1 MRGLI
6 WLSICLISSQLGAQQ
21 KVTFYADDSLKIT
34 ADLYLIGFE
43 KPFVLMFHQAGSS
56 RGEFS
61 EIAPKLMKLGYN
73 CLAVDLRSGE
83 KSNFI
88 KNETALAARAQ
99 KIPNRFID
107 ASKDIDA
114 AVNYVLRYNH
124 QPVILFGS
132 SYSASLALMKAKHSN
147 RVRSVIAFSPG
158 EYFRPELVVREEIAG
173 LDVPVFIAVS
183 EIEYSYVNELSSQV
197 ATGKRVIFKPSLTR
211 GVHGAKALWESNEG
225 SSEYW
230 LNLTHFFRKLQEV

>member
-1 MRGLI
+1 
-6 WLSICLISSQLGAQQ
+6 
-21 KVTFYADDSLKIT
+21 
-34 ADLYLIGFE
+34 
-43 KPFVLMFHQAGSS
+43 MFHQAGSS

-88 KNETALAARAQ
+88 KNETALEARAQ
-99 KIPNRFID
+99 KISNRFID

-114 AVNYVLRYNH
+114 AVNYVVRYNQ

-132 SYSASLALMKAKHSN
+132 SYSASLALIKAKHCN
-147 RVRSVIAFSPG
+147 RVSSVIAFSPG

-183 EIEYSYVNELSSQV
+183 DIEYSYVNELTSQV
-197 ATGKRVIFKPSLTR
+197 VIGKRVIFKPSLTR